1 MRVSLKTGAC
11 LETFVQYNL
20 YEFFS
25 QDGTVTVPL
34 DARDVRSVRLTFE
47 DSCRGLTVT
56 DITVNAQPDGFSF
69 NLGRYLLL
77 FFVAAL
83 LILIFRL
90 RLWRI
95 RYRADLPNCRAL
107 LFFVTTLL
115 LIPAIFCASTQ
126 EKLTE
131 AYPLEKPVEEYGCYV
146 HSSTRSKRDNSIWI
160 LTRRPS

>member
-47 DSCRGLTVT
+47 DSCRGQTVT

-90 RLWRI
+90 RLG
-95 RYRADLPNCRAL
+95 
-107 LFFVTTLL
+107 
-115 LIPAIFCASTQ
+115 ASDTVPICPTAGRCCF
-126 EKLTE
+126 L
-131 AYPLEKPVEEYGCYV
+131 
-146 HSSTRSKRDNSIWI
+146 S
-160 LTRRPS
+160 RRCC